1 MKYHISKTG
10 KPAKCVAK
18 PGTCPRGSESDH
30 YSSLEAT
37 QLAIAAAGEKAIMTS
52 SRKNVSTPIKSDEK
66 YGKVGI
72 SDVFNINGKEISYN
86 RAKELLEARKSIGR
100 VISLRARLGDLAE
113 NKERTSAAYRR
124 FQTLVDNAFSRGN
137 EETMEKLQ
145 YAKMADNSF
154 LRNEKGERV
163 HINEVL
169 QPASDYKRWEDNRD
183 VAERELT
190 KLAQDPTI
198 SPGVYNFDGV
208 KVTVQDGA
216 VNEKFLNSLPKDV
229 KSSLYSEKSYI
240 DINKAKSVLN
250 KEEQEKL
257 IGFSMV
263 AEVIDNDQSRSSL
276 SKFDASS
283 EGTAQERFDKVAS
296 SYGSFVREAQEK
308 VGGKTN
314 LKKKRDEVTDLA
326 KEEASKL
333 NERLRKERMERDF
346 PIYGRRPVE
355 ETTGNGSSNIVHVG
369 SKHGT
374 GILTSGRNFIDRRAA
389 GAILSP
395 EQIDA
400 ISTKT
405 MALDLEKAKS
415 VLSEESYSKLT
426 SGRTIK
432 MGEARIT
439 SPKKK

>member
-1 MKYHISKTG
+1 MKFHISKTG
-10 KPAKCVAK
+10 KPAKCVA
-18 PGTCPRGSESDH
+18 PAGRCPRGSESDH

-52 SRKNVSTPIKSDEK
+52 SRKQVSTPIKNDEK
-66 YGKVGI
+66 YGKVGV
-72 SDVFNINGKEISYN
+72 SDIFNINGKEISYS
-86 RAKELLEARKSIGR
+86 RAKELLETRKSIGR
-100 VISLRARLGDLAE
+100 VISLRARLGDLTE
-113 NKERTSAAYRR
+113 KKERTSAAYRR
-124 FQTLVDNAFSRGN
+124 FQTLLDNSFSRGN

-163 HINEVL
+163 HVNEVL
-169 QPASDYKRWEDNRD
+169 QPASDYKRWEDNRS

-198 SPGVYNFDGV
+198 SPGVYNFEGV

-216 VNEKFLNSLPKDV
+216 VNEEFLKSLPKDV
-229 KSSLYSEKSYI
+229 KSSIYSEKSYI

-250 KEEQEKL
+250 EEEQKKL

-276 SKFDASS
+276 SKFEASS
-283 EGTAQERFDKVAS
+283 EGDTQERFERVAS
-296 SYGSFVREAQEK
+296 DYGLFVREAQAK
-308 VGGKTN
+308 VGGKTK
-314 LKKKRDEVTDLA
+314 LKEKRDEITALA
-326 KEEASKL
+326 KDDAFEF
-333 NERLRKERMERDF
+333 NERERKARIERDS

-355 ETTGNGSSNIVHVG
+355 EITGNGASNIVHVG

-374 GILTSGRNFIDRRAA
+374 GILTSGRNFIDRKAA
-389 GAILSP
+389 VAILTP
-395 EQIDA
+395 AQIDA

-405 MALDLEKAKS
+405 MALDLDKAKS
-415 VLSEESYSKLT
+415 VLSQESYSKLT